1 MKFRRQVL
9 PGDQVWLEVSLLRR
23 HRPLWKMRGIARV
36 VTVLGRC
43 VNHFDVVETLNTRE
57 YLGFRDKLMP
67 LAFQIRKR
75 QKKGD
80 FTIVC
85 TARNMQDADFEF
97 LQDNGICP
105 HKIISR
111 PSGNME
117 ADGELKRKQL
127 NSFLSLK
134 QFAKASKVIFDD
146 AASVRSSLRK
156 IGIVAIDPKKIE
168 KKLG

>member
-1 MKFRRQVL
+1 MIKNISIFDLDGTCIDSSHRQMVK
-9 PGDQVWLEVSLLRR
+9 PDG
-23 HRPLWKMRGIARV
+23 
-36 VTVLGRC
+36 
-43 VNHFDVVETLNTRE
+43 TLDLAKWFENATPE
-57 YLGFRDKLMP
+57 KIFRDKVMP
-67 LAFQIRKR
+67 LAHQIRKR
-75 QKKGD
+75 QRAGD

-97 LQDNGICP
+97 LQNEGICP

-111 PSGNME
+111 PVGNME

-134 QFAKASKVIFDD
+134 QFVKASKVIFDD

>member
-1 MKFRRQVL
+1 MIKNISIFDLDGTCIDSSHRQATL
-9 PGDQVWLEVSLLRR
+9 PDG
-23 HRPLWKMRGIARV
+23 
-36 VTVLGRC
+36 
-43 VNHFDVVETLNTRE
+43 TLNLAHWFENATPE
-57 YLGFRDKLMP
+57 KIFSDKLMP
-67 LAFQIRKR
+67 LAFQISKR

-111 PSGNME
+111 PAGNME
-117 ADGELKRKQL
+117 ADGSLKRKQL

-134 QFAKASKVIFDD
+134 QFAKASKIMFDD
-146 AASVRSSLRK
+146 AASVRSSLRE

-168 KKLG
+168 KKLA